1 MITRYVLFAI
11 LIAVLVPTLLVSQEK
26 EEEEEEENPHTMMV
40 DDDFVCLDC
49 HTEVPKEGTKSPTYF
64 LVDAPS
70 ENCLGCHDD
79 GTHPGS
85 KQHVGKDIKT
95 GLPLDEN
102 GAIACFTCHDPHPAG
117 VLKER
122 KVYGAELSER
132 SIEFLRLVRLPALRK
147 ETGGEIKLDTAKNV
161 YLRQPMN
168 KICRTCHE
176 NIQFKEVYTPW
187 YRYTEMFTY

>member
-11 LIAVLVPTLLVSQEK
+11 LIAVLAPTLLVSQEK

-49 HTEVPKEGTKSPTYF
+49 HTEVPKEGAKSPAYF

-132 SIEFLRLVRLPALRK
+132 SAEFLRLVRLPALRK

>member
-49 HTEVPKEGTKSPTYF
+49 HTEVPKEGAKSPAYF

-132 SIEFLRLVRLPALRK
+132 SAEFLRLVRLPALRK